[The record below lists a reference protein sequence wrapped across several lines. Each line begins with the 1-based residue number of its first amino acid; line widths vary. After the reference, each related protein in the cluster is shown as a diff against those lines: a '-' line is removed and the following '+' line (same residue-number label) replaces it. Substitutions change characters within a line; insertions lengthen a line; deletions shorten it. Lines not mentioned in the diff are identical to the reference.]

1 MKFKPTKFNQKEI
14 KTNDKLKRV
23 YVLAAQVVRQP
34 MRQSQTS

>member
-1 MKFKPTKFNQKEI
+1 MKFKPQNLIGKEI
-14 KTNDKLKRV
+14 ETNDKLKRV